1 MIYTPTH
8 SLVSYGVYHFL
19 EELLVNPFIEWY
31 HFRVT
36 RVALSTLQLRSSGE
50 PSLPSSAL
58 PRVLSRLSAL
68 SRFILPTL
76 PHFLHPGLSNP
87 PLSIPRPCSCIPAA
101 RLSRAPK
108 QAADT
113 NSIEIDFKYYRYIF
127 IYKKWL
133 SFLTIVSSRTQCV
146 STMFSKKLYQVF
158 INLFIEHRFQ
168 VTPVALSTPQL
179 HSRGGISLS
188 FPLPALRPLSFPS
201 SFVLS
206 VSLPPSFP
214 ASLPPFQSI
223 RPSSL
228 YPPSIFL
235 HRGGSIESNSKASS

>member
-36 RVALSTLQLRSSGE
+36 RVALSTLQLRSSGG
-50 PSLPSSAL
+50 PSLPFSAS
-58 PRVLSRLSAL
+58 PRVLSRSSAL

-146 STMFSKKLYQVF
+146 STMFSKNLY
-158 INLFIEHRFQ
+158 
-168 VTPVALSTPQL
+168 
-179 HSRGGISLS
+179 SL
-188 FPLPALRPLSFPS
+188 
-201 SFVLS
+201 
-206 VSLPPSFP
+206 
-214 ASLPPFQSI
+214 I
-223 RPSSL
+223 
-228 YPPSIFL
+228 Y
-235 HRGGSIESNSKASS
+235 